1 MHGHVEYARHVVLAA
16 PCEALTLSSI
26 PVNQYQMSKD
36 QIRDVS
42 IHVTEYLLDNMP
54 TLLDEDV
61 LEVDGEYTE
70 GTWMLQDTIT
80 EALTLILSK

>member
-1 MHGHVEYARHVVLAA
+1 MGGVCDWPCLRGGHYLHSGRIFQAK
-16 PCEALTLSSI
+16 P
-26 PVNQYQMSKD
+26 MMDKD
-36 QIRDVS
+36 QIRDVA
-42 IHVTEYLLDNMP
+42 IEVTDYLLDNMP

-80 EALTLILSK
+80 EVLTLIFKRNV

>member
-1 MHGHVEYARHVVLAA
+1 M
-16 PCEALTLSSI
+16 
-26 PVNQYQMSKD
+26 MDKD
-36 QIRDVS
+36 QIRDVA
-42 IHVTEYLLDNMP
+42 IEVTDYLLDNMP

-80 EALTLILSK
+80 EVLTLIFKRNVQSLP

>member
-1 MHGHVEYARHVVLAA
+1 MFN
-16 PCEALTLSSI
+16 SI
-26 PVNQYQMSKD
+26 GGLNRFSTMMDKD

-42 IHVTEYLLDNMP
+42 IHVTDYLLDNMP

>member
-1 MHGHVEYARHVVLAA
+1 M
-16 PCEALTLSSI
+16 
-26 PVNQYQMSKD
+26 MMDKD
-36 QIRDVS
+36 QIRDVA
-42 IHVTEYLLDNMP
+42 IEVTDYLLDNMP

-80 EALTLILSK
+80 EVLTLIFKRNV

>member
-1 MHGHVEYARHVVLAA
+1 M
-16 PCEALTLSSI
+16 
-26 PVNQYQMSKD
+26 MDKD
-36 QIRDVS
+36 QIRDVA
-42 IHVTEYLLDNMP
+42 IEVTDYLLDNMP

-80 EALTLILSK
+80 EVLTLIFKRNV

>member
-1 MHGHVEYARHVVLAA
+1 M
-16 PCEALTLSSI
+16 
-26 PVNQYQMSKD
+26 NKD
-36 QIRDVS
+36 EIRDVS
-42 IHVTEYLLDNMP
+42 IHVTDYLLDNMP

>member
-1 MHGHVEYARHVVLAA
+1 M
-16 PCEALTLSSI
+16 
-26 PVNQYQMSKD
+26 MMDKD

-42 IHVTEYLLDNMP
+42 IHVTDYLLDNMP

-80 EALTLILSK
+80 EALTLIFKRNV